1 MNAEKGKK
9 GIIAKKKKECI
20 NIVCVLNE
28 ELQILALALNI
39 ITTRP

>member
-9 GIIAKKKKECI
+9 GIIAKKKECI